1 MTGGA
6 AMTNPMDLSGRVAV
20 VLGGSGGIGAA
31 TAQAFAAA
39 GAAVVATYRSDRTGA
54 EALVSALPGGG
65 ERSHAAL
72 PAAVEETPTLV
83 ALASEVERRFG
94 RADVL
99 VNAAGFTKAVPH
111 ADLDALDDGFI
122 DRMFAVNWRGQ
133 FAAVRAFR
141 RLLEANGDG
150 LVVNISSIA
159 GINGAGSNIA
169 YGAAKAG
176 MDVMTKSLARA
187 LAPAVRVMGVS
198 PGVVDTGFVPGRDAA
213 ASAKLAQAIPLKRVA
228 SAEDVARAV
237 LACATLLPYSTGS
250 TVLVDGGR
258 AL

>member
-1 MTGGA
+1 
-6 AMTNPMDLSGRVAV
+6 MTNPMDLTGRVAV
-20 VLGGSGGIGAA
+20 VVGGSGGIGAA

-39 GAAVVATYRSDRTGA
+39 GAAVVATYRSGRAGA
-54 EALVSALPGGG
+54 EALVSALPGGAG
-65 ERSHAAL
+65 RGHAAL
-72 PAAVEETPTLV
+72 FAAVEETPTLA
-83 ALASEVERRFG
+83 ALAAEVQRRFG
-94 RADVL
+94 RADAL
-99 VNAAGFTKAVPH
+99 VNAAGFTKAIPH
-111 ADLDALDDGFI
+111 ADLDALDDEFI

-141 RLLEANGDG
+141 RLLEANGSG

-159 GINGAGSNIA
+159 GLNGAGSNIA

-198 PGVVDTGFVPGRDAA
+198 PGVVDTDFVPGRDAA
-213 ASAKLAQAIPLKRVA
+213 ANAKIAPSIPLRRVA
-228 SAEDVARAV
+228 MPEDVARAI

-250 TVLVDGGR
+250 I
-258 AL
+258 